1 MIFLIAFIGAIT
13 PGPDILL
20 ILQTTLRFGIKKA
33 LITLFGI
40 ASGWIFYLAILYFGF
55 AHFFTSNFAQIIL
68 SIFGIVYLLYLSF
81 LLYKNKGN
89 DLDFKNSKVVGGYK
103 RGLLINLSNPKAI
116 LFFCV
121 IVTPYMDKNMLFNLT
136 FLFLGLSSA
145 FLSVIFIAAYFRRFI
160 TNKLFN
166 MIDKICA
173 FIFLI
178 FVAILAIRLFVDL
191 L

>member
-20 ILQTTLRFGIKKA
+20 IIQTTIRYGLKKA
-33 LITLFGI
+33 LVTLPGI

-55 AHFFTSNFAQIIL
+55 VNFFTSNFAQIVL
-68 SIFGIVYLLYLSF
+68 SIFGVIYLLYLSF
-81 LLYKNKGN
+81 LLYKNDN
-89 DLDFKNSKVVGGYK
+89 NLDFKDSKIVGGYK
-103 RGLLINLSNPKAI
+103 RGLFINLSNPKAI
-116 LFFCV
+116 LFFSI
-121 IVTPYMDKNMLFNLT
+121 IVAPYMDKNMLFNLT
-136 FLFLGLSSA
+136 LLFLGLFSS
-145 FLSVIFIAAYFRRFI
+145 FLLVIFIALYFRRFI

-166 MIDKICA
+166 IIDKICA

-178 FVAILAIRLFVDL
+178 FVVILLIRLFRDL